1 MPDIILGDFDS
12 VNKDAIDYYRNKTEI
27 PIKDFPPEKD
37 ETDTELAIRT
47 AIEMG
52 AEEIILFG
60 ATGTRVDHLLG
71 NIQLLSLGL
80 QTGVD
85 CQIVDANNRIRLLTK
100 DMVLTKAEQ
109 FGTYVSLIPLTTE
122 VTGITLEGFKYPLKD
137 AVLTSNNSLGVS
149 NELVEDT
156 GRISFKKG
164 ILILIESRD

>member
-1 MPDIILGDFDS
+1 MKKILIVTGGRIEDTFVLEWLRKNSVDKIVAGDSGVNFFYRNRDRIMPDIILGDFDS

-109 FGTYVSLIPLTTE
+109 FGDRKSV
-122 VTGITLEGFKYPLKD
+122 V
-137 AVLTSNNSLGVS
+137 
-149 NELVEDT
+149 
-156 GRISFKKG
+156 
-164 ILILIESRD
+164 